1 MDIPCPPCFL
11 LAIKMNVT
19 DGHIMRVF
27 ASHVHFYDSYP
38 DGGTLG
44 YPLPLLRDAPRG
56 GEMCIRDRVRGV
68 TVKVTG
74 PISCVIMKNRS
85 VQS

>member
-1 MDIPCPPCFL
+1 MQQHANDGVLSRLWVCGRAGGLDIPCPPCFL

-56 GEMCIRDRVRGV
+56 GEE
-68 TVKVTG
+68 TF
-74 PISCVIMKNRS
+74 
-85 VQS
+85 